1 MKVYRLTKTQYA
13 ADLKGTGAKLF
24 GGRWNHI
31 DFPCIYTAES
41 GALSVLEYAV
51 NVNVDFIPRALS
63 LCVFEIDESQV
74 SSLKEEELPGNWR
87 QTPAPKS
94 TKDFGTKLIEEKYA
108 IIKIP
113 SIIIPTE
120 FNYILNPF
128 AGNTAYNLVETRD
141 FIFDLRIKSNDY

>member
-1 MKVYRLTKTQYA
+1 MKIYRLTKTQYA
-13 ADLKGTGAKLF
+13 DDPKGTGAKLY

-41 GALSVLEYAV
+41 RALSVLEYAV

-63 LCVFEIDESQV
+63 ICVFEIEEDQV
-74 SSLKEEELPGNWR
+74 HSLQEEELPGNWR
-87 QTPAPKS
+87 QSPAPRS
-94 TKDFGTKLIEEKYA
+94 TKDFGTKLLEKKHP

-128 AGNTAYNLVETRD
+128 VGNTAFKLIEIRD
-141 FIFDLRIKSNDY
+141 FVFDLRIKNNEK